1 MRTNKKETCKEGEE
15 VIHEDRPLYIGGL
28 LRELTIAVHRNIGV
42 KLSEHELGDMKGPQ
56 SMALGYLIHASAQD
70 EIYVK
75 DLEKYM
81 KIRKSTASEL
91 VSRLEKNG
99 YVKTEKSQKDGRLKR
114 LIVTEEGHEAHDRI
128 LQFLQEIDDRLV
140 EGLSKEEVDTFV
152 NLLNRLIQNMLP

>member
-1 MRTNKKETCKEGEE
+1 M
-15 VIHEDRPLYIGGL
+15 IHEERPLYIGGL

-42 KLSEHELGDMKGPQ
+42 ELSEHELGDMKGPQ

-114 LIVTEEGHEAHDRI
+114 LIVTEEGHAAHDRI

-140 EGLSKEEVDTFV
+140 EGLSKEEVDILV

>member
-1 MRTNKKETCKEGEE
+1 M
-15 VIHEDRPLYIGGL
+15 

-42 KLSEHELGDMKGPQ
+42 ELSEHELGDMKGPQ

-114 LIVTEEGHEAHDRI
+114 LIVTEEGHAAHDRI

-140 EGLSKEEVDTFV
+140 EGLSKEEVDILV

>member
-1 MRTNKKETCKEGEE
+1 M
-15 VIHEDRPLYIGGL
+15 IHEDRPLYIGGL

-42 KLSEHELGDMKGPQ
+42 ELSEHEFGDMKGPQ

-114 LIVTEEGHEAHDRI
+114 LIVTEEGHAAHYRI

>member
-1 MRTNKKETCKEGEE
+1 
-15 VIHEDRPLYIGGL
+15 
-28 LRELTIAVHRNIGV
+28 
-42 KLSEHELGDMKGPQ
+42 MKGPQ

-128 LQFLQEIDDRLV
+128 LQYLQEIDDRLV

>member
-1 MRTNKKETCKEGEE
+1 M
-15 VIHEDRPLYIGGL
+15 IHEDRPLYIGGL

-42 KLSEHELGDMKGPQ
+42 ELSEHELGDMKGPQ

-81 KIRKSTASEL
+81 KVRKSTASEL

-114 LIVTEEGHEAHDRI
+114 LIVTEEGHAAHDRI

>member
-1 MRTNKKETCKEGEE
+1 M
-15 VIHEDRPLYIGGL
+15 IHEDRPLYIGGL

-42 KLSEHELGDMKGPQ
+42 ELSEHELGDMKGPQ

-99 YVKTEKSQKDGRLKR
+99 YVRTEKSQKDGRLKR

-140 EGLSKEEVDTFV
+140 ECLSKEEVDTFV

>member
-1 MRTNKKETCKEGEE
+1 M
-15 VIHEDRPLYIGGL
+15 IYEDRPLYIGGL

-42 KLSEHELGDMKGPQ
+42 ELSEHELGDMKGPQ

-114 LIVTEEGHEAHDRI
+114 LIVTEEGHAAHDRI

>member
-1 MRTNKKETCKEGEE
+1 MKDE
-15 VIHEDRPLYIGGL
+15 HQPMYIGGL

-42 KLSEHELGDMKGPQ
+42 ELSEHELGDMKGPQ
-56 SMALGYLIHASAQD
+56 SMALGYIIHASTQD
-70 EIYVK
+70 ELYVK

-99 YVKTEKSQKDGRLKR
+99 YVRTEKSQKDGRLKR

-128 LQFLQEIDDRLV
+128 LYLLQEVDDRLV
-140 EGLSKEEVDTFV
+140 AGLSQEEVDTFV
-152 NLLNRLIQNMLP
+152 RILNKLIQNMQS

>member
-1 MRTNKKETCKEGEE
+1 M
-15 VIHEDRPLYIGGL
+15 IHEDRPLYIGGL

-42 KLSEHELGDMKGPQ
+42 ELSEHELGDMKGPQ
-56 SMALGYLIHASAQD
+56 SMASGYLIRASAQD

-91 VSRLEKNG
+91 VSRLEKIG

-128 LQFLQEIDDRLV
+128 LQLLQEIDDRLV

-152 NLLNRLIQNMLP
+152 NLLNRLIQNMMP

>member
-1 MRTNKKETCKEGEE
+1 MK
-15 VIHEDRPLYIGGL
+15 HEDRPLYIGGL

-42 KLSEHELGDMKGPQ
+42 ELSEHELGDMKGPQ

-114 LIVTEEGHEAHDRI
+114 LIVTEEGHAAHDRI

>member
-1 MRTNKKETCKEGEE
+1 M
-15 VIHEDRPLYIGGL
+15 IHEDHPLYIGGL

-42 KLSEHELGDMKGPQ
+42 ELSEHELGDMKGPQ

-81 KIRKSTASEL
+81 KVRKSTASEL

-114 LIVTEEGHEAHDRI
+114 LIVTEEGHAAHDRI

>member
-1 MRTNKKETCKEGEE
+1 M
-15 VIHEDRPLYIGGL
+15 IHEDRPLYIGGL

-42 KLSEHELGDMKGPQ
+42 ELSEHELGDMKGPQ

-114 LIVTEEGHEAHDRI
+114 LIVTEEGHEVHDRI
-128 LQFLQEIDDRLV
+128 LQLLQGIDDRLV

>member
-1 MRTNKKETCKEGEE
+1 MKDE
-15 VIHEDRPLYIGGL
+15 HQPMYIGGL

-42 KLSEHELGDMKGPQ
+42 ELSEHELGDMKGPQ
-56 SMALGYLIHASAQD
+56 SMALGYIIHASTKD
-70 EIYVK
+70 ELYVK

-99 YVKTEKSQKDGRLKR
+99 YVRTEKSQKDGRLKR

-128 LQFLQEIDDRLV
+128 LYLLQEVDDRLV
-140 EGLSKEEVDTFV
+140 AGLSQEEVDTFV
-152 NLLNRLIQNMLP
+152 RILNKLIQNMQS

>member
-1 MRTNKKETCKEGEE
+1 M
-15 VIHEDRPLYIGGL
+15 IHEDRPLYIGGL

-42 KLSEHELGDMKGPQ
+42 ELSEHELGDMKGPQ

-128 LQFLQEIDDRLV
+128 LQFLQETDDRLV

>member
-1 MRTNKKETCKEGEE
+1 M
-15 VIHEDRPLYIGGL
+15 IHEDRPLYIGGL

-42 KLSEHELGDMKGPQ
+42 ELSEHELGDMKGPQ
-56 SMALGYLIHASAQD
+56 SMALGYLIRASAQD

-99 YVKTEKSQKDGRLKR
+99 YVKTEKSQKDDRLKR
-114 LIVTEEGHEAHDRI
+114 LIVTEEGHAAHDRI
-128 LQFLQEIDDRLV
+128 LQLLQEIDDRLV

-152 NLLNRLIQNMLP
+152 NLLNRLIQNMMP

>member
-1 MRTNKKETCKEGEE
+1 MKDE
-15 VIHEDRPLYIGGL
+15 HQPMYIGGL

-42 KLSEHELGDMKGPQ
+42 ELSEHELGDMKGPQ
-56 SMALGYLIHASAQD
+56 SMALGYIIHASTQD
-70 EIYVK
+70 ELYVK

-99 YVKTEKSQKDGRLKR
+99 YVRTEKSQKDGRLKR

-128 LQFLQEIDDRLV
+128 LYLLQEIDDRLV
-140 EGLSKEEVDTFV
+140 AGLSQEEVDTFV
-152 NLLNRLIQNMLP
+152 RILNKLIQNMQS

>member
-1 MRTNKKETCKEGEE
+1 M
-15 VIHEDRPLYIGGL
+15 IHEDRPLYIGGL

-42 KLSEHELGDMKGPQ
+42 ELSEHELGDMKGPQ

-114 LIVTEEGHEAHDRI
+114 LIVTEEGHAAYDRI

>member
-1 MRTNKKETCKEGEE
+1 MRTNQKKTCKEGEE

-42 KLSEHELGDMKGPQ
+42 ELSEHELGDMKGPQ

>member
-1 MRTNKKETCKEGEE
+1 M
-15 VIHEDRPLYIGGL
+15 IHEERPLYIGGL

-42 KLSEHELGDMKGPQ
+42 ELSEHELGDMKGPQ

-114 LIVTEEGHEAHDRI
+114 LIVTEEGHAAHDRI
-128 LQFLQEIDDRLV
+128 LHFLQEIDDRLV
-140 EGLSKEEVDTFV
+140 EGLSKEEVDTLV

>member
-1 MRTNKKETCKEGEE
+1 MKDE
-15 VIHEDRPLYIGGL
+15 HQLMYIGGL

-42 KLSEHELGDMKGPQ
+42 ELSEHELGDMKGPQ
-56 SMALGYLIHASAQD
+56 SMALGYIIHASTKD
-70 EIYVK
+70 ELYVK

-99 YVKTEKSQKDGRLKR
+99 YVRTEKSQKDGRLKR

-128 LQFLQEIDDRLV
+128 LYLLQEVDDRLV
-140 EGLSKEEVDTFV
+140 AGLSQEEVDTFV
-152 NLLNRLIQNMLP
+152 RILNKLIQNMQS

>member
-1 MRTNKKETCKEGEE
+1 

-42 KLSEHELGDMKGPQ
+42 ELSEHELGDMKGPQ
-56 SMALGYLIHASAQD
+56 SMALGYLIRASAQD

-152 NLLNRLIQNMLP
+152 NLLNRLIQNMMP

>member
-1 MRTNKKETCKEGEE
+1 M
-15 VIHEDRPLYIGGL
+15 IHEDRPLYIGGL

-42 KLSEHELGDMKGPQ
+42 ELSEHELGDMKGPQ
-56 SMALGYLIHASAQD
+56 SMALGYLVHASAQD

-114 LIVTEEGHEAHDRI
+114 LIVTEEGHAAHDRI

>member
-1 MRTNKKETCKEGEE
+1 
-15 VIHEDRPLYIGGL
+15 
-28 LRELTIAVHRNIGV
+28 
-42 KLSEHELGDMKGPQ
+42 MKGPQ

-128 LQFLQEIDDRLV
+128 LQSLQEIDDRLV

>member
-1 MRTNKKETCKEGEE
+1 M
-15 VIHEDRPLYIGGL
+15 IHEDHPLYIGGL

-42 KLSEHELGDMKGPQ
+42 ELSEHELGDMKGPQ

-114 LIVTEEGHEAHDRI
+114 LIVTEEGHAAHDRI

-140 EGLSKEEVDTFV
+140 EGLSKEEVDTLV

>member
-1 MRTNKKETCKEGEE
+1 M
-15 VIHEDRPLYIGGL
+15 IHEDRPLYIGGM
-28 LRELTIAVHRNIGV
+28 LRELTIAIHRNIGV
-42 KLSEHELGDMKGPQ
+42 ELSEHELGDMKGPQ
-56 SMALGYLIHASAQD
+56 SMALGYLIRASAQD

-128 LQFLQEIDDRLV
+128 LQLLQEIDDRLV
-140 EGLSKEEVDTFV
+140 EGLSKEEVDTLV

>member
-1 MRTNKKETCKEGEE
+1 M
-15 VIHEDRPLYIGGL
+15 IHEDRPLYIGGL

-42 KLSEHELGDMKGPQ
+42 ELSEHELGDMKGPQ

-99 YVKTEKSQKDGRLKR
+99 YVKTGKSQKDGRLKR
-114 LIVTEEGHEAHDRI
+114 LIVTEEGHAAHDRI

>member
-1 MRTNKKETCKEGEE
+1 
-15 VIHEDRPLYIGGL
+15 
-28 LRELTIAVHRNIGV
+28 
-42 KLSEHELGDMKGPQ
+42 MKGPQ

-75 DLEKYM
+75 DQKYM

-114 LIVTEEGHEAHDRI
+114 LIVTEEGHAAHDRI

>member
-1 MRTNKKETCKEGEE
+1 MKDE
-15 VIHEDRPLYIGGL
+15 HQLMYIGGL

-42 KLSEHELGDMKGPQ
+42 ELSEHELGDMKGPQ
-56 SMALGYLIHASAQD
+56 SMALGYIIHASTKD
-70 EIYVK
+70 ELYVK

-99 YVKTEKSQKDGRLKR
+99 YVRTEKSQKDGRLKR

-128 LQFLQEIDDRLV
+128 LYLLQEVDDRLV
-140 EGLSKEEVDTFV
+140 AGLSKEEVDTFV
-152 NLLNRLIQNMLP
+152 RILNKLIQNMQS

>member
-1 MRTNKKETCKEGEE
+1 M
-15 VIHEDRPLYIGGL
+15 IHEDHPLYIGGL

-42 KLSEHELGDMKGPQ
+42 ELSEHELGDMKGPQ

-114 LIVTEEGHEAHDRI
+114 LIVTEEGHAAHDRI

-140 EGLSKEEVDTFV
+140 EGLSKEEVDILV

>member
-1 MRTNKKETCKEGEE
+1 M
-15 VIHEDRPLYIGGL
+15 IHEDRPLYIGGL

-42 KLSEHELGDMKGPQ
+42 ELSEHELGDMKGPQ

-81 KIRKSTASEL
+81 KIRKSNASEL

-114 LIVTEEGHEAHDRI
+114 LIVTEEGHEVHDRI
-128 LQFLQEIDDRLV
+128 LQLLQEIDDRLV

>member
-1 MRTNKKETCKEGEE
+1 MRTNQKQTCKEGEE

-42 KLSEHELGDMKGPQ
+42 ELSEHELGDMKGPQ

-128 LQFLQEIDDRLV
+128 LQYLQEIDDRLV
-140 EGLSKEEVDTFV
+140 EGLSKEEVDTLV

>member
-1 MRTNKKETCKEGEE
+1 M
-15 VIHEDRPLYIGGL
+15 IHEDRPLYIGGL

-42 KLSEHELGDMKGPQ
+42 ELSEHELGDMKGPQ

-114 LIVTEEGHEAHDRI
+114 LIVTEEGHAAHDRI
-128 LQFLQEIDDRLV
+128 LQFLQEIDYRLV

>member
-1 MRTNKKETCKEGEE
+1 EGEE

-42 KLSEHELGDMKGPQ
+42 ELSEHELGDMKGPQ

-114 LIVTEEGHEAHDRI
+114 LIVTEEGHAAHDRI

-140 EGLSKEEVDTFV
+140 EGLSKEEVDILV

>member
-1 MRTNKKETCKEGEE
+1 M
-15 VIHEDRPLYIGGL
+15 IHEDRPLYIGGL

-42 KLSEHELGDMKGPQ
+42 ELSEHELGDMKGPQ

-152 NLLNRLIQNMLP
+152 NLLDRLIQNMLP

>member
-1 MRTNKKETCKEGEE
+1 M
-15 VIHEDRPLYIGGL
+15 IHEDRPLYIGGL

-42 KLSEHELGDMKGPQ
+42 ELSEHELGDMKGPQ

-75 DLEKYM
+75 DLGKYM

-114 LIVTEEGHEAHDRI
+114 LIVTEEGHAAHDRI

>member
-1 MRTNKKETCKEGEE
+1 M
-15 VIHEDRPLYIGGL
+15 IHEDRPLYIGGL

-42 KLSEHELGDMKGPQ
+42 ELSEHELGDMKGPQ

-114 LIVTEEGHEAHDRI
+114 LIVTEEGHAAYDRI

-140 EGLSKEEVDTFV
+140 EGLSKEEVDTLV

>member
-1 MRTNKKETCKEGEE
+1 M
-15 VIHEDRPLYIGGL
+15 IHEDHPLYIGGL

-42 KLSEHELGDMKGPQ
+42 ELSEHELGDMKGPQ

-114 LIVTEEGHEAHDRI
+114 LIVTEEGHAAHDRI

>member
-1 MRTNKKETCKEGEE
+1 MKDE
-15 VIHEDRPLYIGGL
+15 HQPMYIGGL

-42 KLSEHELGDMKGPQ
+42 ELSEHELGDMKGPQ
-56 SMALGYLIHASAQD
+56 SMALGYIIHASTQD
-70 EIYVK
+70 ELYVK

-99 YVKTEKSQKDGRLKR
+99 YVRTEKSQKDGRLKR

-128 LQFLQEIDDRLV
+128 LYLLQEIDDRLV
-140 EGLSKEEVDTFV
+140 AGLSQEEVDTFV
-152 NLLNRLIQNMLP
+152 RILNKLIQNTQS